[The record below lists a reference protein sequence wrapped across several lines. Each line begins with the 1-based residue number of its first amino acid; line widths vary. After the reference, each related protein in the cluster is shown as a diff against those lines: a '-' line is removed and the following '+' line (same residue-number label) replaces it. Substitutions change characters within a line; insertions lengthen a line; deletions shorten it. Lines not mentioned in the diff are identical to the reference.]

1 MNYSPT
7 INAEAVAAKIQSLQT
22 PRGSIFAM
30 WVKDNP
36 RLIEA
41 LLFLQWHSHQSGG
54 LDAFREE
61 LLQHSAEWLGNEA
74 MLKAG
79 VPQSGAWTLDEMI
92 PVWQSIKRDGTD
104 RYSLTSGFRDWLAA
118 NVFESVPVAEW
129 KKHHGPQLRDG
140 LAKYNYPFLSALF
153 VHRARLELSPF
164 LVSVCIDQDAGS
176 IPIYFVG
183 LIPALCAAMDRHA
196 ARVEKQIGQ
205 TAIKDKVF
213 QRLEFAQAKCF
224 PSSILGDARIGK
236 TVSVSTWC
244 NMRPGCRR
252 LVTVPET
259 NTGWD
264 FYAAHADALGI
275 SYTPQT
281 TERALKRAVEFVLM
295 HTKLFLVYDEFHYA
309 LPVRVTKRSQ
319 PHRLNWIRSRVVD
332 RGLGCAF
339 FATRQTF
346 DSTMVKFVS
355 ETKYQMEQWIGRIA
369 APLVLVSK
377 LEPAD
382 VLNIARSKFPQVD
395 PDVLENI
402 VGRCIEQEE
411 AQTKGGQASAAG
423 AALRNLGLVVS
434 YAQFLA
440 EQAGAEITLDHVNAA
455 WIEMVGSA
463 ADATP
468 SQPRRETPARKPRT
482 AREPRQTTPGN
493 VERLPLE
500 RGNDLAPVG
509 TALAAG

>member
-22 PRGSIFAM
+22 PRGSFFAAS
-30 WVKDNP
+30 VNEHP

-41 LLFLQWHSHQSGG
+41 LLFIQWYSHQLGG
-54 LDAFREE
+54 VDALRDE
-61 LLQHSAEWLGNEA
+61 LLQNSALGNKA
-74 MLKAG
+74 MMKAG
-79 VPQSGAWTLDEMI
+79 TPKSGVWTLDEI
-92 PVWQSIKRDGTD
+92 LPIWLELKRDNYAF
-104 RYSLTSGFRDWLAA
+104 RYARDGFWDWLDATILET
-118 NVFESVPVAEW
+118 VSVAEL
-129 KKHHGPQLRDG
+129 KKYHGPQLRAG
-140 LAKYNYPFLSALF
+140 LEKYNYRYLHAGMLA
-153 VHRARLELSPF
+153 HAQAALSPF
-164 LVSVCIDQDAGS
+164 LISLCTQDDGAAF
-176 IPIYFVG
+176 PTYFVG

-196 ARVEKQIGQ
+196 ERIEKQIGQ

-213 QRLEFAQAKCF
+213 ERLEFAQSERF

-236 TVSVSTWC
+236 TTSVSTWC

-252 LVTVPET
+252 LITIPET

-275 SYTPQT
+275 SYTLQT

-295 HTKLFLVYDEFHYA
+295 HTNLFLVYDEFHYA

-319 PHRLNWIRSRVVD
+319 PHRLNWIRSRVID

-346 DSTMVKFVS
+346 DSTMDKFVK
-355 ETKYQMEQWIGRIA
+355 ETKYQMEQFIGRIA

-382 VLNIARSKFPQVD
+382 VLNIARSKFPDVD
-395 PDVLENI
+395 PDVLEEI
-402 VGRCIEQEE
+402 AGRCIEHEE
-411 AQTKGGQASAAG
+411 AQTKLSQAAG
-423 AALRNLGLVVS
+423 AALRNLAPVVS
-434 YAQFLA
+434 YARFLA
-440 EQAGAEITLDHVNAA
+440 KKAGTAITLDHVDAA
-455 WIEMVGSA
+455 WLEMVVGEA
-463 ADATP
+463 AAP
-468 SQPRRETPARKPRT
+468 SRLVREAPARKPRT
-482 AREPRQTTPGN
+482 GRAPRQTTPAN
-493 VERLPLE
+493 VQPLPVE

-509 TALAAG
+509 TALVAG